1 MLPIDVSTPEAPTQP
16 SEKQIFLTLRN
27 LGADD
32 HEAFT
37 LVQWIQQMA
46 GQNVLAEIRTEIA
59 KLGTQL
65 ESQQRQINFLFWLIG
80 VGFTGLAILITVLSL
95 LD

>member
-1 MLPIDVSTPEAPTQP
+1 MNVSTPEAPIQP
-16 SEKQIFLTLRN
+16 SEKQIFLTLRK

-37 LVQWIQQMA
+37 FVQGIQQMA
-46 GQNVLAEIRTEIA
+46 GQNVLAEIRTEIV

>member
-1 MLPIDVSTPEAPTQP
+1 
-16 SEKQIFLTLRN
+16 
-27 LGADD
+27 
-32 HEAFT
+32 
-37 LVQWIQQMA
+37 MA

-80 VGFTGLAILITVLSL
+80 LGFTGLAILITVLSL